1 MFATMG
7 TFAYTMNCIG
17 VILDEQNKK
26 QKEYKRDLE
35 IINKYMRKNNLK
47 NELQQKVS
55 NFLEYLY
62 QEKGDIQVNK
72 NSIEVLNKLPQNL
85 KDDINM
91 EINTKIIR
99 NFKLIC
105 SNFSSKTIEEIIPF
119 IYEECFLPNEIIF
132 KSNSYDSLS
141 IYWIS
146 KGKGTYILYIN
157 TY

>member
-35 IINKYMRKNNLK
+35 VINKYMRKNNLK
-47 NELQQKVS
+47 KDLQQKVS

-62 QEKGDIQVNK
+62 QEKGDIQINK

-85 KDDINM
+85 KDDINI
-91 EINTKIIR
+91 EINSKIII
-99 NFKLIC
+99 NFKQIYN
-105 SNFSSKTIEEIIPF
+105 NFSIRTVQELIPTI
-119 IYEECFLPNEIIF
+119 
-132 KSNSYDSLS
+132 
-141 IYWIS
+141 
-146 KGKGTYILYIN
+146 
-157 TY
+157 